1 MTTSISQK
9 IDSYAKAHLK
19 ELKQEEAQ
27 TGKKLTK
34 YDIAQKMLSSGKLS
48 QSDFASWM
56 GTNEGFQSQQKSK
69 VSIFASQTP
78 FTESYLDT
86 MTDTI
91 EIAGMKYEDTPK
103 NRALKEQSKSNL
115 RKLNKQVKE
124 FTKDTKLT
132 DADKNKTVSEMTRE
146 IDAQIENQRFSQMT
160 HDARKKHIVSKF
172 LSAYDQNDK
181 GAMMSALGEFNS
193 YMCQYIDD
201 KLGITDAKQSIK
213 EFVHLD
219 KLVEYIDKNV
229 DDGTDAI
236 TFMEGLWEFT
246 KGVGDAVDSFI
257 GSQGLEM
264 AGVLG
269 TASKAIQSS
278 GKLAPVLG
286 GAMQAYFGVE
296 GTMLMADGT
305 EKIVNAE
312 TKEDVRAGGSEVGM
326 GAIMTGGA
334 VGSVRS
340 GVKGRKVQQEQAKF
354 ENMAKDVANQYPEVS
369 QRLAEYKTPD
379 GKPLFTKE
387 EINSVLVNCK
397 KTIESNP
404 DKLFAILNNPK
415 EIADIVK
422 CKNKA
427 AGLWRA
433 VNEPFP
439 STIEANPE
447 VFGVKPKAKTEP
459 AKPAS
464 KPTVTADMSIE
475 AMKELA
481 KTPEGVRQLE
491 EAGLIITK
499 NTVSKLENVY
509 EGQSQSPARRIK
521 KLDLTGTP
529 EEVVAKNP
537 GLKYDA
543 DQGKFFR
550 EVSWDGGKTM
560 ERMYVDASDPKGYFM
575 IQYGKEPWDGALLG
589 GTEAAKSYVEPNA
602 YNATGAKNYLKP
614 EEMGYEW
621 TEASKAAPVRFAEVP
636 EGVKGIVGKEGF
648 QPITGSDQVIA
659 IDVKGQP
666 YINTADYVRNNTKGL
681 SQDAVKVL
689 DKVEGKTV
697 HTAPAKPSIS
707 QELKAQLTDALKDVE
722 YDKNEVLTMI
732 DKYPDVVTRL
742 AEYKTPNGESLFKPI
757 EINDILFN
765 CKKTIES
772 NPDKLFAILNNPE
785 EIASI
790 MGYKN
795 RAVGLWRAVDDPFQS
810 TIEANPEV
818 FGVKTKAKTEPTKT
832 TEATAPAKTSVS
844 KELKEELYDSM
855 FFSDYY
861 PNKITTEDIS
871 LMITKYPEVITRLAE
886 CKTPEGELLIGYH
899 KIIDFCF
906 DKNIQKVLDSNPQK
920 LFAILDNPR
929 EMTAIIKAKS
939 PIARIQRALLAES
952 RYPEF
957 MNKLSEY
964 NTPDGQQL
972 FDYVELTSRILN
984 PNKKYAPEVFE
995 LLDNPRDIS
1004 YIKSLKYEDRAG
1016 AIKNALYL
1024 TGLKDGTSPIS
1035 RILRSQ
1041 LEGAPNGNKVWD
1053 MIDKYPE
1060 VVAKLAEYK
1069 APNGEPLFKPAEING
1084 ILFNCKKTIENNPQ
1098 AMYDILDNP
1107 QSRVNLSGDENKA
1120 FGLFKMLYY

>member
-1 MTTSISQK
+1 MTNTISQQ
-9 IDSYAKAHLK
+9 IDSYAKTHIN
-19 ELKQEEAQ
+19 ELKQEEAK

-34 YDIAQKMLSSGKLS
+34 YDIAQKMLSNNSLS
-48 QSDFASWM
+48 KSDFNSWLK
-56 GTNEGFQSQQKSK
+56 TSEGAESLRLSEWQKTALKNGNVFS
-69 VSIFASQTP
+69 FAGGFGQ
-78 FTESYLDT
+78 ESYLDSVSEFSIGNVLGFEKT
-86 MTDTI
+86 STGQIKSKPVET
-91 EIAGMKYEDTPK
+91 K
-103 NRALKEQSKSNL
+103 NFDI
-115 RKLNKQVKE
+115 NKQLE
-124 FTKDTKLT
+124 LTKFKAHIESVKLT
-132 DADKNKTVSEMTRE
+132 EAAKSKNILDMTRE
-146 IDAQIENQRFSQMT
+146 IEAQKENERFSKMT
-160 HDARKKHIVSKF
+160 HDARKKHIMSKF
-172 LSAYDQNDK
+172 LDARNKNDK

-193 YMCQYIDD
+193 YMCQYIDE
-201 KLGITDAKQSIK
+201 KLGISGAKQSIK
-213 EFVHLD
+213 EFVHLEQ
-219 KLVEYIDKNV
+219 LVDYIDKNV

-236 TFMEGLWEFT
+236 SFMEGVWEFT

-257 GSQGLEM
+257 GAQGLEM

-269 TASKAIQSS
+269 AASKGIQAS

-305 EKIVNAE
+305 EKIVNAD

-326 GAIMTGGA
+326 GAIMVGGA

-340 GVKGRKVQQEQAKF
+340 GVKGRKVNQEQAKF
-354 ENMAKDVANQYPEVS
+354 DNMAKEVANQYPEVS

-387 EINSVLVNCK
+387 EFNQVLVNCK
-397 KTIESNP
+397 NTIESNP
-404 DKLFAILNNPK
+404 EKLFAILNNPK

-433 VNEPFP
+433 VNEPFN

-459 AKPAS
+459 AKTPANQ
-464 KPTVTADMSIE
+464 PAVTADMSIE
-475 AMKELA
+475 AMKEAA

-491 EAGLIITK
+491 EAGLVITK

-537 GLKYDA
+537 GLKYDVE
-543 DQGKFFR
+543 QGKFFR

-648 QPITGSDQVIA
+648 QPITDGNQVIA

-666 YINTADYVRNNTKGL
+666 YINTVDYVRNNTKGL

-689 DKVEGKTV
+689 DKVEGKTAQ
-697 HTAPAKPSIS
+697 TAEAPAPAKPS
-707 QELKAQLTDALKDVE
+707 
-722 YDKNEVLTMI
+722 
-732 DKYPDVVTRL
+732 
-742 AEYKTPNGESLFKPI
+742 
-757 EINDILFN
+757 
-765 CKKTIES
+765 
-772 NPDKLFAILNNPE
+772 
-785 EIASI
+785 
-790 MGYKN
+790 
-795 RAVGLWRAVDDPFQS
+795 
-810 TIEANPEV
+810 
-818 FGVKTKAKTEPTKT
+818 
-832 TEATAPAKTSVS
+832 VS
-844 KELKEELYDSM
+844 KELQEELYDSM

-886 CKTPEGELLIGYH
+886 CKTPEGRPLIGYN

-906 DKNIQKVLDSNPQK
+906 NKNIQKVLDSNPEK
-920 LFAILDNPR
+920 FFAILDNPR
-929 EMTAIIKAKS
+929 EMTPIMKAGN
-939 PIARIQRALLAES
+939 PIARIQRALLAEN

-995 LLDNPRDIS
+995 LLDNPREIS

-1041 LEGAPNGNKVWD
+1041 LETAPNSAKVWE

-1069 APNGEPLFKPAEING
+1069 TPDGELLFKPAEING
-1084 ILFNCKKTIENNPQ
+1084 ILSNCKNIIENNPQ
-1098 AMYDILDNP
+1098 AIYDILDNP
-1107 QSRVNLSGDENKA
+1107 QSRVNLSGYEDKGL
-1120 FGLFKMLYY
+1120 GLFRMLYF